1 MNSRNLGLLAGLAA
15 AAVALALWISFGPG
29 NNYGPR
35 QSGEALFPGL
45 GDRLL
50 SVEGIT
56 LTGPQGTATLVR
68 RLDQWVVEE
77 RFGYRADRDQIRAL
91 FAGLVRARRL
101 EPKTA
106 DDKRLQSIGL
116 GESAESLTL
125 AASDGSVIAA
135 LRIGTTRTPVA
146 GAERKTFVWAADD
159 RRSWLVSSIPA
170 LTTSPILWLDQEIIS
185 LSNVRISGV
194 SIIRADD
201 DNLSLS
207 GRANNV
213 AALEL
218 EGQSA
223 GETLIGATANETMT
237 VLSSLRF
244 DDVAP
249 PSQIAGPEVATARY
263 STLDGLI
270 VEVRIREAAAGG
282 TWAIFSAEYDE
293 SVSLSEESP
302 DLMPDAPADG
312 AAEAAALNAGWGGW
326 IFRLSDTD
334 AEALTRPR
342 SAVVAT
348 AEED

>member
-1 MNSRNLGLLAGLAA
+1 MNSRNLGLLAGFAVIT
-15 AAVALALWISFGPG
+15 VALALWISFGPG
-29 NNYGPR
+29 NNAGPR
-35 QSGEALFPGL
+35 QTGEALFPGL
-45 GDRLL
+45 GDRLS

-91 FAGLVRARRL
+91 FAGLVRSRRL

-125 AASDGSVIAA
+125 AASDGSVVAA
-135 LRIGTTRTPVA
+135 LRIGSTRTPVA
-146 GAERKTFVWAADD
+146 GAERKTFVWAAGDQ
-159 RRSWLVSSIPA
+159 RSWLVSAIPS

-194 SIIRADD
+194 SIARADG

-207 GRANNV
+207 GRANDVV
-213 AALEL
+213 ALKL

-223 GETLIGATANETMT
+223 GETLIGATANQTMT
-237 VLSSLRF
+237 VLSGLRF

-249 PSQIAGPEVATARY
+249 PSQIAGTEIATARY

-270 VEVRIREAAAGG
+270 VEVRVREAEAGG
-282 TWAIFSAEYDE
+282 TWAIFGAEYDE

-312 AAEAAALNAGWGGW
+312 ATEAAALNAAWGGW

-334 AEALTRPR
+334 AEALTRSR
-342 SAVVAT
+342 SAVVA
-348 AEED
+348 AVEED